1 MVIELNKN
9 NFDKEVF
16 KSNGITLVDFWSPWC
31 GFCQKQ
37 LPIVNELNENLEG
50 KIKVGTVN
58 LDESPEIA
66 KTYNIASIPTF
77 ILFKDGK
84 IKNKLK
90 EYLIFIISTYE
101 SVLKQTSFW
110 QENIQKY
117 KEKLLFEIRKLLVNI
132 SNERFIEVMK
142 ELISKDA
149 RLERLK

>member
-37 LPIVNELNENLEG
+37 LSIVNELNENLEG
-50 KIKVGTVN
+50 KIKVGTIN

-84 IKNKLK
+84 IKNKLIGFQTKSQLLK
-90 EYLIFIISTYE
+90 EID
-101 SVLKQTSFW
+101 
-110 QENIQKY
+110 
-117 KEKLLFEIRKLLVNI
+117 KL
-132 SNERFIEVMK
+132 
-142 ELISKDA
+142 
-149 RLERLK
+149 

>member
-66 KTYNIASIPTF
+66 QTYNIASIPTF

-84 IKNKLK
+84 IKNKLIGFQTKSQLLK
-90 EYLIFIISTYE
+90 EID
-101 SVLKQTSFW
+101 
-110 QENIQKY
+110 
-117 KEKLLFEIRKLLVNI
+117 KL
-132 SNERFIEVMK
+132 
-142 ELISKDA
+142 
-149 RLERLK
+149 

>member
-84 IKNKLK
+84 IKTRLTGLQSKMELLNEINKL
-90 EYLIFIISTYE
+90 
-101 SVLKQTSFW
+101 
-110 QENIQKY
+110 
-117 KEKLLFEIRKLLVNI
+117 
-132 SNERFIEVMK
+132 
-142 ELISKDA
+142 
-149 RLERLK
+149 

>member
-37 LPIVNELNENLEG
+37 LPIVNKLNENLEG

-84 IKNKLK
+84 IKNKLIGFQTKSQLLK
-90 EYLIFIISTYE
+90 EID
-101 SVLKQTSFW
+101 
-110 QENIQKY
+110 
-117 KEKLLFEIRKLLVNI
+117 KL
-132 SNERFIEVMK
+132 
-142 ELISKDA
+142 
-149 RLERLK
+149 